1 MCGLDTVSSC
11 KIGENIK
18 RGTKGD
24 YNDVDDFE
32 LLNIEIEAGALKIE
46 QLNIEIWLVAMKKEN
61 GTEWAC
67 GCECEYCTSG

>member
-46 QLNIEIWLVAMKKEN
+46 QLNIEI
-61 GTEWAC
+61 
-67 GCECEYCTSG
+67 